1 MSVPRA
7 LRQSAA
13 MIVAMMLL
21 PARVPLSAQHHS
33 SHGSS
38 ADGGLDDAAIA
49 RFVAQARGGTERY
62 RDRTVAIDE
71 GFRLVGP
78 DFPGMGEHWIN
89 VGRLLSARFDPANPA
104 MLQYA
109 EIDGQP
115 TLVAVTYALALVD
128 GDTTPGFPSR
138 ALWHQHRN
146 TVDEESLIDQHV
158 LDDSHRA
165 GGRIAMLHAWVWLE
179 NPGGLFQ
186 SDNWRLPFE
195 RVHLTPEGASIPSGA
210 ARALSLLTGG
220 DVYHETAFTQIGGA
234 NGADSVAIRGAI
246 ARARTRADS
255 VVKAH
260 RDTDGMVAGL
270 SDVWRAMWDE
280 IDATVSAEVRRNLLQ
295 VKGR

>member
-7 LRQSAA
+7 LRRSAA
-13 MIVAMMLL
+13 IMVAMMLL
-21 PARVPLSAQHHS
+21 PARAPLSAQHHS
-33 SHGSS
+33 SHTSVHE
-38 ADGGLDDAAIA
+38 ALDDAAIA
-49 RFVAQARGGTERY
+49 RFVAQARAGTERY

-89 VGRLLSARFDPANPA
+89 VARLLSARFDPANPA

-109 EIDGQP
+109 EIDGEP

-128 GDTTPGFPSR
+128 GDSAPGFPSR

-158 LDDSHRA
+158 LDDSHRT
-165 GGRIAMLHAWVWLE
+165 GGRVAMLHAWVWLE
-179 NPGGLFQ
+179 NPDGLFQ

-195 RVHLTPEGASIPSGA
+195 RLHLTAGGAQISSAA

-220 DVYHETAFTQIGGA
+220 DAYHETVFAQLGGG
-234 NGADSVAIRGAI
+234 NGADSVAIHGAI
-246 ARARTRADS
+246 ARARAQADS
-255 VVKAH
+255 VVKAR
-260 RDTDGMVAGL
+260 RDVDGMVAGL
-270 SDVWRAMWDE
+270 SNVWQAMWDE
-280 IDATVSAEVRRNLLQ
+280 MDATVRPEVRRQLLP

>member
-7 LRQSAA
+7 LRRFAA
-13 MIVAMMLL
+13 IVVAMMLL
-21 PARVPLSAQHHS
+21 PARAPLSAQHHS
-33 SHGSS
+33 SHSS
-38 ADGGLDDAAIA
+38 VHEALDDAAIA
-49 RFVAQARGGTERY
+49 RFVAQARAGTERY

-89 VGRLLSARFDPANPA
+89 VARLLSARFDPANPA

-109 EIDGQP
+109 EIDGKP
-115 TLVAVTYALALVD
+115 TLVAVTYALALVG
-128 GDTTPGFPSR
+128 GDSAPAFPSR

-195 RVHLTPEGASIPSGA
+195 RLHLTPGAANTPSGA
-210 ARALSLLTGG
+210 ARALSLLSGG
-220 DVYHETAFTQIGGA
+220 DVYHETAFAQIGGA
-234 NGADSVAIRGAI
+234 NGADSVAIRAAI

-255 VVKAH
+255 VVKAR
-260 RDTDGMVAGL
+260 RDNDGLVVGL

-280 IDATVSAEVRRNLLQ
+280 MDATVRAEVRRNLLP
-295 VKGR
+295 VRNR